1 MRACAA
7 RAIRRGT
14 LTSEK
19 FLLNGARTYLFRDY
33 DMAVAEWWKPEGYV
47 LPAAVLSV
55 AGGSVEVAGVMITTS
70 GMSLDVGRQYVFFL
84 QEIPNGDSCWPQGPP
99 VEIRE
104 GRLVLPADWPPPGDA
119 DHGVSIERFGSDI
132 AAILQTCSAPPQPAS
147 EPVAQR
153 HGDDDHGVRHL
164 DAGPAGLD
172 EAEHLDQW
180 QHRALF
186 RERPEASVV
195 PADDAFA

>member
-55 AGGSVEVAGVMITTS
+55 AGGSVAVQA
-70 GMSLDVGRQYVFFL
+70 Y
-84 QEIPNGDSCWPQGPP
+84 
-99 VEIRE
+99 
-104 GRLVLPADWPPPGDA
+104 
-119 DHGVSIERFGSDI
+119 
-132 AAILQTCSAPPQPAS
+132 
-147 EPVAQR
+147 
-153 HGDDDHGVRHL
+153 
-164 DAGPAGLD
+164 
-172 EAEHLDQW
+172 
-180 QHRALF
+180 
-186 RERPEASVV
+186 
-195 PADDAFA
+195 